1 MKKKKNPIIIGTAIL
16 TATGFISR
24 IIGFFYRIFL
34 SNTIGE
40 EGMGIYQ
47 LIFPVSGI
55 CFAICAASIQTAI
68 SRFVAAEATN
78 DCHDKQRSVLKA
90 GLFLTMLLSFAT
102 TAIVYCFA
110 KPIATYILLESRCEG
125 LLRILAL
132 SVPFVSIHACFCGYY
147 YGLKKAN
154 IPAFSQMA
162 EQLVRVISVWII
174 WKICLEEGVNLTAA
188 GAVAGS
194 LISDIASVI
203 YLLLAFFWTE
213 AVPKKANKQKNPSYF
228 FPMIKQIFLMAAPLT
243 ANRLVINILQ
253 SAEAVLIPSR
263 LKIFG
268 MSSEQALSVYGV
280 LTGMAMPFIFFPS
293 ALSNSVSVMLLPAI
307 AEAQSQGSN
316 RQIQKATGTNIRF
329 CLWLGILF
337 TAVFLLFGSQMGN
350 YIFDSK
356 LAGYFITIL
365 AWLCPFMY
373 LTTTMGSILIG
384 LGKTGT
390 TFSHNMISLAIRL
403 FFVVVLIPKYGIIA
417 YLWGILLSQLV
428 LALLH
433 LISIRMSVNFPFSA
447 FNSILHP
454 VILAFLSGKAAKW
467 FGTILMER
475 YMIAPII
482 SLGIGVFTM
491 LLLFFIMAIVTVK
504 RSDTTTTN

>member
-1 MKKKKNPIIIGTAIL
+1 MKKNKNPIIIGTAIL
-16 TATGFISR
+16 TATGLISR

-47 LIFPVSGI
+47 LIFPVSSI

-68 SRFVAAEATN
+68 SRFVAAEFSS
-78 DCHDKQRSVLKA
+78 DRHYKQRNVLKA
-90 GLFLTMLLSFAT
+90 GLLLTMVLSFTT
-102 TAIVYCFA
+102 TALVYSFA
-110 KPIATYILLESRCEG
+110 KPIATYLLLEPRCEG

-132 SVPFVSIHACFCGYY
+132 SVPFVSIHSCFCGYY

-154 IPAFSQMA
+154 IPAFSQMV
-162 EQLVRVISVWII
+162 EQIIRVISVWII
-174 WKICLEEGVNLTAA
+174 WKICLEKGVNLTAA

-194 LISDIASVI
+194 LISDIAAVI

-213 AVPKKANKQKNPSYF
+213 ATPIKEKKEASTRYF
-228 FPMIKQIFLMAAPLT
+228 FPMIKQISLMAAPLT
-243 ANRLVINILQ
+243 ANRLVLNIMQ

-263 LKIFG
+263 LKMYG
-268 MSSEQALSVYGV
+268 MTSEQALSVYGV

-307 AEAQSQGSN
+307 AEAQSQGSD

-337 TAVFLLFGSQMGN
+337 TAVFLLFGSQMGI

-356 LAGYFITIL
+356 LAGKFITIL

-373 LTTTMGSILIG
+373 LTTTMGSILNG
-384 LGKTGT
+384 LGKTST
-390 TFSHNMISLAIRL
+390 IFTHNMISLSIRL
-403 FFVVVLIPKYGIIA
+403 SIVVFLIPKYGILA
-417 YLWGILLSQLV
+417 YLWGMLLSQLI

-433 LISIRMSVNFPFSA
+433 LIAIRKSVSFPFSA
-447 FNSILHP
+447 FSSILHP
-454 VILAFLSGKAAKW
+454 VILASISGIAAKW
-467 FGTILMER
+467 LGKILMER
-475 YMIAPII
+475 SLVTPLI
-482 SLGIGVFTM
+482 SLAIAVMIMLFLFFTM
-491 LLLFFIMAIVTVK
+491 ALLTIK
-504 RSDTTTTN
+504 RTEGTIR